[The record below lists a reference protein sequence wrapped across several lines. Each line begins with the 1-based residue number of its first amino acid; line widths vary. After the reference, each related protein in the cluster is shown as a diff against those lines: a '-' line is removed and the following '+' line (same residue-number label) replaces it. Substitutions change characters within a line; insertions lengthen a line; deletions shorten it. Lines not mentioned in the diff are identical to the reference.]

1 MLSSASKNWSKAGL
15 TESKK
20 SLPAGDPRTREVLRF
35 WFGSGET
42 SGDRRSHWF
51 AKDGAFDVL
60 IRSRFMALHEEAAA
74 GVLAGW
80 KDDARSCLALIV
92 LLDQFPRNMFRASA
106 RAFAA
111 DPLALETARHAVARG
126 YDAGMRPVERMFV
139 YLPFEHSEAL
149 ADQQRSCVLMQ
160 ALDAFAETDDAHRY
174 ALRHCEIIE
183 RFGRFPHRNAVLGRP
198 STAQENEFLMQPGSG
213 F

>member
-1 MLSSASKNWSKAGL
+1 LSSASKNWSKAGL
-15 TESKK
+15 TEAKK
-20 SLPAGDPRTREVLRF
+20 SLPAGDPRAEEVLRF

-42 SGDRRSHWF
+42 SGERRKHWF
-51 AKDGAFDVL
+51 GKDGAFDAL

-74 GVLAGW
+74 GALARW

-92 LLDQFPRNMFRASA
+92 LLDQFSRNMFRTSA

-111 DPLALETARHAVARG
+111 DALALETARQAVARG
-126 YDAGMRPVERMFV
+126 DDAGMRPVERMFV
-139 YLPFEHSEAL
+139 YLPFAHSESL
-149 ADQQRSCVLMQ
+149 ADQRRSCELMQ
-160 ALDAFAETDDAHRY
+160 ALDTFAETDDAHRY
-174 ALRHCEIIE
+174 ALRHREIIE

-198 STAQENEFLMQPGSG
+198 STAQESEFLKQPGSG